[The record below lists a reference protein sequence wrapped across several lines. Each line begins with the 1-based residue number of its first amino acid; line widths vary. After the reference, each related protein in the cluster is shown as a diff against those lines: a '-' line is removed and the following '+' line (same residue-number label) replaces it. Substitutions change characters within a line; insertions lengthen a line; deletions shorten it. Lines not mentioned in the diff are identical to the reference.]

1 MVETTRADLQTHK
14 IPQETPIILDLG
26 KKRRK
31 QIKLLKKGTGKL
43 MTEVQCHIQEAKQSG
58 RVPEQAR
65 PVIVLVR
72 ERRRKLMLPRCLP
85 RF

>member
-1 MVETTRADLQTHK
+1 MVDAAKADAQASK
-14 IPQETPIILDLG
+14 VAPEPPIILDLG

-43 MTEVQCHIQEAKQSG
+43 MNEVQDCMQELKQAG
-58 RVPEQAR
+58 RIAEHAR

-72 ERRRKLMLPRCLP
+72 ERRRRLMLPR
-85 RF
+85 F